1 MNKYKLLI
9 ISFILDGLGIVT
21 SSWIVPFFGDF
32 ADVIWAPLSAWIMTK
47 MYTGNAGKIAG
58 AVTFIEELLPGID
71 VIPSFSLMWLYTHV
85 IAKHKKEVKTEK
97 ESDIIDIT

>member
-9 ISFILDGLGIVT
+9 IGILLDGLGIVT
-21 SSWIVPFFGDF
+21 SSWVVPLFGDF

-47 MYTGNAGKIAG
+47 MYKGNAGKIAG
-58 AVTFIEELLPGID
+58 AATFIEELLPGID
-71 VIPSFSLMWLYTHV
+71 VIPSFTLMWVYTHV
-85 IAKHKKEVKTEK
+85 IANNKKKVKKEE

>member
-9 ISFILDGLGIVT
+9 FGLLLDGLGIVT
-21 SSWIVPFFGDF
+21 SSWVVPLFGDF

-47 MYTGNAGKIAG
+47 MYKGNAGKIAG
-58 AVTFIEELLPGID
+58 AATFIEELLPGID
-71 VIPSFSLMWLYTHV
+71 VIPSFTLMWLYTHV
-85 IAKHKKEVKTEK
+85 IAKNKKEVTIEE